1 MSSKENSQEQRR
13 YKRHSTKSGAFAL
26 LKSGDLEILG
36 SVKDISSDGI
46 CLTHI
51 DENRE
56 FNDSPSIT
64 VNLITENIYYENF
77 PSKNLWAIEE
87 EGKFVAARVKM
98 RRRGIQF
105 TELTQEKQLQLDEFI
120 KTTKK

>member
-1 MSSKENSQEQRR
+1 MSKKENSQEQRR

-26 LKSGDLEILG
+26 LKSQDLEILG
-36 SVKDISSDGI
+36 SVKDISNDGI

-51 DENRE
+51 DENQE
-56 FNDSPSIT
+56 FDEPSSIM
-64 VNLITENIYYENF
+64 VNLITEDTCYENF

-87 EGKFVAARVKM
+87 EAGFVAARVKM

-105 TELTQEKQLQLDEFI
+105 GELTQEKQFQLDEFI
-120 KTTKK
+120 RTTKE